1 MVSSEIFFFKDQAV
15 VHPVLIP
22 GVPKIEAGIKDLR
35 VLKTTQSA
43 FVNFVS
49 DEYRS
54 LPDAPDRVM
63 STVVTSRWEYSSKD
77 VDFCATW

>member
-1 MVSSEIFFFKDQAV
+1 MVSSGLFYFKDRTV
-15 VHPVLIP
+15 IPFLFP